1 MDKETFELGLN
12 DAAIIIKQDMSTEIV
27 IPKMEDEDSITFE
40 ENQNVF
46 VALAISAAMSDDNFR
61 AVISAKLDEMFTK
74 VEEDGGCDT
83 DSPDGPICPTG
94 CQGCG

>member
-46 VALAISAAMSDDNFR
+46 VTLAISAAMSDKNFR
-61 AVISAKLDEMFTK
+61 ELISAKLDEMFTEADK
-74 VEEDGGCDT
+74 AGECDADQEDPSCGGCK
-83 DSPDGPICPTG
+83 
-94 CQGCG
+94 GCG

>member
-1 MDKETFELGLN
+1 MDKETFELGAN

-27 IPKMEDEDSITFE
+27 IPKMEDEDNITFE

-46 VALAISAAMSDDNFR
+46 ITLAISAAMSDDDFR
-61 AVISAKLDEMFTK
+61 ALISAKLDEMFTK
-74 VEEDGGCDT
+74 TDEDASCDPNDPGC
-83 DSPDGPICPTG
+83 PG